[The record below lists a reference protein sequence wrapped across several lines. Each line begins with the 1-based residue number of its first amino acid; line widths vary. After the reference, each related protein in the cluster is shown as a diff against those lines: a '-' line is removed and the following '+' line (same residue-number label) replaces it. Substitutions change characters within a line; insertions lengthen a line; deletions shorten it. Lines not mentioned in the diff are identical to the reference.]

1 MGLVSN
7 FAFGV
12 LLVIGIGFFVRN
24 INKLRRNIKQGKS
37 VEISGSSH
45 QRWKNMAKG
54 INVIPVP
61 KKFIAKNEKISKDKK
76 YDFALNNKEAIHI
89 ACDEEHVDKDF
100 ILNDTKEIAIFPPV
114 TGG

>member
-1 MGLVSN
+1 MC
-7 FAFGV
+7 
-12 LLVIGIGFFVRN
+12 IRD
-24 INKLRRNIKQGKS
+24 R
-37 VEISGSSH
+37 
-45 QRWKNMAKG
+45 
-54 INVIPVP
+54 
-61 KKFIAKNEKISKDKK
+61 